1 MSASDRPFLPAPRFV
16 KSAPR
21 APGSGAPVS
30 LERVAELL
38 RGLDRDQR
46 RAVTHGEGPLL
57 VIAGPGTGKTEVIT
71 RRVAWVIAT
80 KRARPSEVLALTFTD
95 RAADEMQSRVDVLVP
110 YGHAEASIHTFHAFG
125 DRLLREFAYELGLP
139 TDPRV
144 ISRAEAVVLLRE
156 HLFDLGLERYR
167 PLADPTRFLGA
178 LVDRCGRA
186 KDQGLTPADLLAA
199 AGVQERAAAAA
210 REMAADD
217 ASREAALALGE
228 VAAGERELAV
238 AYGHYQQLLADRGL
252 IDFGDQ
258 VHAAVRLLRE
268 RPAVRAELQRR
279 FRYIVV
285 DEFQD
290 TNPQQAELLTLL
302 SGGRRNVTVVGDDD
316 QSIYTF
322 RGAAM
327 GNILGFTAAF
337 HGARRVVLRRNHR
350 SRRPILAVAQRLV
363 RHNDPQRLEVL
374 EGLDK
379 SLVTV
384 RRGRRPAAIQV
395 QGYANAEDEADA
407 VAACIAQRVESGEAA
422 ADFAVLVRTNAD
434 AAPVLRSLGM
444 RGLPVRFSGASGLYA
459 RPEVR
464 DLLAFLRA
472 VADPDS
478 SVDLYAVA
486 TGAPYRS
493 GGTDMTALLEMAR
506 RRHRSLWWAMGEV
519 ADQPGVLRLSADTR
533 QRLGRLRSDMLAALD
548 AAHRRPAGE
557 LLYEHL
563 KRSGRL
569 RDLVAVAERGDE
581 APLRNVARLFDIIRA
596 QSAVL
601 QDDRLPFLVPHLQTL
616 AEAGDDPAEPP
627 SDLDGPAIS
636 VLTVHKAKGLEFP
649 VVFLIGLVD
658 GRFPLRGRADRLPL
672 PALGDGSDDALEAP
686 FAEERRLAYVAMTRA
701 RDELHLSWSR
711 RTASGRLRRPSP
723 FLGEALDRPLDELY
737 DATASSTTVAL
748 VERLAAASEPQPPV
762 TVVAPPAAPSRPEEP
777 LSLSYSQ
784 IDDYLTCPLK
794 FRLRHV
800 VRVPT
805 PPHHALVLGNALHQA
820 AAAFHTARGRGRTM
834 DADALLEVFDIHW
847 SSEGFLSRQ
856 HEEARYASGRA
867 ALLRF
872 HADETRP
879 SAPLPVAVEQRFSV
893 RLDGDIVR
901 GRYDRV
907 DETPEGT
914 VITDLKSSDVREQ
927 QKATEKARDSL
938 QLQVYALAHEAET
951 GALPA
956 AVQLHFMESG
966 LTGRVVP
973 DRARLDKARA
983 KIREAAAGIREGQ
996 FPAKPGYL
1004 ACSYCPYRDICP
1016 ESTA

>member
-1 MSASDRPFLPAPRFV
+1 MSAPDRPILPATSPIAARPR
-16 KSAPR
+16 P
-21 APGSGAPVS
+21 PDGNAPVS

-38 RGLDRDQR
+38 HGLDRDQR
-46 RAVTHGEGPLL
+46 RAVTHGEGPML

-71 RRVAWVIAT
+71 RRVAWLIAT

-95 RAADEMQSRVDVLVP
+95 RAADEMQARVDVLVP

-139 TDPRV
+139 SDPRV

-156 HLFDLGLERYR
+156 HLFELGLERYR

-178 LVDRCGRA
+178 LADRCGRA
-186 KDQGLTPADLLAA
+186 KDQGLTPADLQAA
-199 AGVQERAAAAA
+199 VEAQATTGEEALQKA
-210 REMAADD
+210 RHET
-217 ASREAALALGE
+217 SREAALALIE
-228 VAAGERELAV
+228 SAAGQRELAV
-238 AYGHYQQLLADRGL
+238 AYGHYQRLLVERGL

-268 RPAVRAELQRR
+268 RPAVCAELQRR

-290 TNPQQAELLTLL
+290 TNPQQAELLRLL
-302 SGGRRNVTVVGDDD
+302 AGPRRNVTVVGDDD

-337 HGARRVVLRRNHR
+337 DGARRVVLRRNHR
-350 SRRPILAVAQRLV
+350 SRRPIIATAQRLV
-363 RHNDPQRLEVL
+363 RHNDPHRLEIL

-384 RRGRRPAAIQV
+384 RRGRRAVPV
-395 QGYANAEDEADA
+395 EVEGYATVEEEADA
-407 VAACIAQRVESGEAA
+407 VAARISERVERGEAP
-422 ADFAVLVRTNAD
+422 ADFAVLVRTNGD
-434 AAPVLRSLGM
+434 AAPVLRSLAM
-444 RGLPVRFSGASGLYA
+444 RGLPVRFSGASGLYT
-459 RPEVR
+459 REEVR

-472 VADPDS
+472 VADPES
-478 SVDLYAVA
+478 SVDLYSVA
-486 TGAPYRS
+486 TGAPYRT
-493 GGTDMTALLEMAR
+493 GGADMTTLLEMAR
-506 RRHRSLWWAMGEV
+506 RRHRSLWWAIAEV
-519 ADQPGVLRLSADTR
+519 IEQPGVLRLATATR
-533 QRLGRLRSDMLAALD
+533 QRLARLRGDMLAALE

-557 LLYEHL
+557 VLYEHL

-569 RDLVAVAERGDE
+569 RDLIAAAERGDE

-601 QDDRLPFLVPHLQTL
+601 QDDRLPFLVPHLRSL
-616 AEAGDDPAEPP
+616 VEAGDDPAEPA
-627 SDLDGPAIS
+627 SDGDQQDVS
-636 VLTVHKAKGLEFP
+636 VLTIHKAKGLEFP
-649 VVFLIGLVD
+649 VVFLIGMVD
-658 GRFPLRGRADRLPL
+658 GRFPLRGRADRLPPL
-672 PALGDGSDDALEAP
+672 ALGDVTADALEAP
-686 FAEERRLAYVAMTRA
+686 FAEERRLCYVAMTRA

-711 RTASGRLRRPSP
+711 RTASGRARRPSP
-723 FLGEALDRPLDELY
+723 FLGEGLDRPLDALQAEAGLPTA
-737 DATASSTTVAL
+737 ATVI
-748 VERLAAASEPQPPV
+748 ERLAAAEAPRLE
-762 TVVAPPAAPSRPEEP
+762 TVERPAAPVPGDEP
-777 LSLSYSQ
+777 LTLSYSQ

-820 AAAFHTARGRGRTM
+820 AAAFHTARSRGRLM
-834 DADALLEVFDIHW
+834 DQDALLEVFDVHW

-872 HADETRP
+872 HAEQTRP
-879 SAPLPVAVEQRFSV
+879 GATVPAAVERTFSV
-893 RLDGDIVR
+893 RIEGDIVR

-927 QKATEKARDSL
+927 KKASEKARDSL

-966 LTGRVVP
+966 LTGRATP
-973 DRARLDKARA
+973 DAARLAKARA
-983 KIREAAAGIREGQ
+983 KIAQAAAGIRAGQ
-996 FPAKPGYL
+996 FEARPDFL
-1004 ACSYCPYRDICP
+1004 ACGYCPYRDICP
-1016 ESTA
+1016 SSAA

>member
-1 MSASDRPFLPAPRFV
+1 MTAPHRPSSPATPAIAASPRPPD
-16 KSAPR
+16 
-21 APGSGAPVS
+21 GSAPVS
-30 LERVAELL
+30 FERVAELL

-46 RAVTHGEGPLL
+46 RAVTHGDGPML

-71 RRVAWVIAT
+71 RRVAWLIAT

-95 RAADEMQSRVDVLVP
+95 RAADEMQTRVDVLVP

-139 TDPRV
+139 SDPRV

-156 HLFDLGLERYR
+156 HLFELGLERYR

-186 KDQGLTPADLLAA
+186 KDQGLTPADLQAA
-199 AGVQERAAAAA
+199 AEAQVRTGEEALQEAGD
-210 REMAADD
+210 ET
-217 ASREAALALGE
+217 SRGAALALIE
-228 VAAGERELAV
+228 SAAGQRELAV
-238 AYGHYQQLLADRGL
+238 AYEHYQRLLVERGL

-290 TNPQQAELLTLL
+290 TNPQQAELLSLL
-302 SGGRRNVTVVGDDD
+302 AGPRRNVTVVGDDD

-327 GNILGFTAAF
+327 GNILGFTSAF
-337 HGARRVVLRRNHR
+337 DRARRVVLRRNHR
-350 SRRPILAVAQRLV
+350 SRRHIIATAQRLV
-363 RHNDPQRLEVL
+363 RHNDPHRLETL

-384 RRGRRPAAIQV
+384 RRGRRAVPV
-395 QGYANAEDEADA
+395 EVEGYATVEEEADA
-407 VAACIAQRVESGEAA
+407 VAARISERVGCGEAP
-422 ADFAVLVRTNAD
+422 ADFAVLVRTNGD
-434 AAPVLRSLGM
+434 AAPVLRSLAM

-459 RPEVR
+459 REEVR

-472 VADPDS
+472 VADPES

-486 TGAPYRS
+486 AGAPYRT
-493 GGTDMTALLEMAR
+493 GGADMTTLLEMAR
-506 RRHRSLWWAMGEV
+506 RRHRSLWWAIAEV
-519 ADQPGVLRLSADTR
+519 IEQPGVLRLASATR
-533 QRLGRLRSDMLAALD
+533 QRLARLRGDMLAALE

-557 LLYEHL
+557 VLYEHL

-569 RDLVAVAERGDE
+569 RDLIAAAERGDE

-596 QSAVL
+596 RSAVL
-601 QDDRLPFLVPHLQTL
+601 QDDRLPFLVPHLRSL
-616 AEAGDDPAEPP
+616 AEAGDEPAEPA
-627 SDLDGPAIS
+627 SDGDQRAVS
-636 VLTVHKAKGLEFP
+636 VLTIHKAKGLEFP
-649 VVFLIGLVD
+649 VVFLIGMVD
-658 GRFPLRGRADRLPL
+658 GRFPLRGRADRLPPL
-672 PALGDGSDDALEAP
+672 TLGDVSADGLEAP
-686 FAEERRLAYVAMTRA
+686 FAEERRLCYVAMTRA

-711 RTASGRLRRPSP
+711 RTASGRARRPSP
-723 FLGEALDRPLDELY
+723 FLGEALDRPLDGLQGTSGP
-737 DATASSTTVAL
+737 ATPAAL
-748 VERLAAASEPQPPV
+748 VRRLAAAQAPRLA
-762 TVVAPPAAPSRPEEP
+762 TVVQPAAPVPADEP
-777 LSLSYSQ
+777 LTLSYSQ

-820 AAAFHTARGRGRTM
+820 AAAFHTARSRGRLM
-834 DADALLEVFDIHW
+834 DQDALLEVFDVHW

-867 ALLRF
+867 ALLHF
-872 HADETRP
+872 HAEQTRP
-879 SAPLPVAVEQRFSV
+879 EATVPAAVERTFSV
-893 RLDGDIVR
+893 RIYGDIVR

-927 QKATEKARDSL
+927 KKANEKARDSL

-966 LTGRVVP
+966 LTGRATP
-973 DRARLDKARA
+973 DPARLAKARA
-983 KIREAAAGIREGQ
+983 KIAKAADGIRAGQ
-996 FPAKPGYL
+996 FEARPDYL
-1004 ACSYCPYRDICP
+1004 ACGYCPYRDICP
-1016 ESTA
+1016 SSTA